1 MNYKSSFPINE
12 NKSPFKRFSFQNQ
25 YSSFNSPF
33 KSSFFFNSDQINEKR
48 KIKRFTPQE
57 DQLILNGYNKFG
69 KNWSKIIEWSHLDR
83 TSSQIS
89 SRFSRKLKK
98 LLSQNKNNNFSS
110 YSNQSQASSSSTSF
124 LFPKSIKTDQE
135 NGAFHGDSHE
145 TILTNGCNG
154 SLKVSQ
160 SSEFEP
166 NNHTFNKLNKPNQ
179 NKKLQLQQQQQLQLQ
194 AKQNIGINKK
204 TIQESSTNSQSL
216 TKNSIGSQSSNSRK
230 RVRRK
235 KRKKKKKKKKNKKKK
250 QTKYNFQNMNLE
262 NNSNQT
268 EEIGLNFHKDQNLK
282 ANHTAPTTTQQT
294 QPQNKEQLQM
304 LDPIITNSDKKI
316 TQPKKK
322 VRKTKILTTNPK
334 NIYPAQSTSNQN
346 LNTVNFKNND
356 HKETEIEIEKEK
368 ENENQGENGKNKE
381 ITSNNSNNNTDNTTV
396 NTNMPTVDEKTNNK
410 KTSDPIK
417 KKNKKKDKKKEK
429 ESKKELKKKLEKY
442 KMKYFMY
449 KDKCERLENEVQESK
464 DVAQKLEELESEYK
478 DHLLKEREITSRARE
493 EIYRLMILDS
503 QHEKKKLR
511 EQVRKDNLRL
521 GTFKMKR
528 KGLTYETE
536 YIHGEDFQKTHDKIS
551 RCVQEEEKI
560 KELRKIL
567 HKNKPVPIS
576 DSSRES
582 LEQQNPEYLKQ
593 LARYH
598 QQEEVYKL
606 RLATIR
612 KEKVELEKER
622 SNLKIQKH
630 LQMKQIRRLEN
641 EENSRFRGN
650 PLLKNDR
657 YLVLS
662 LLGKGGFSEVFKT
675 YDLQE
680 FRLVAC
686 KFHQLNLNWNSEQ
699 SRNYLKHS
707 LREYEIQKSLNHKR
721 IVRLFDVFEVD
732 EQSFCTIMEYCPRGD
747 LDTLLKTKRTLVE
760 RQARSIIT
768 QIFEGLEYL
777 NSQRRKIIHYD
788 LKPGNILFD
797 DDGIK
802 ITDFGLSKITLEEDP
817 KIELT
822 SQGSGTHWYLPPECF
837 ERKNVPM
844 ISSKVDVWSVGIMFF
859 QMLYGYRPFGEK
871 MSPVDL
877 WNQNVIIN
885 QGKNINFPKK
895 PNISNDTKQ
904 FIKLCLTYDQEK
916 RPDVLTISQH
926 PYLNPHLKK
935 N

>member
-57 DQLILNGYNKFG
+57 DQLILNGYYKFG
-69 KNWSKIIEWSHLDR
+69 KNWSKIIKWSHLDR

-98 LLSQNKNNNFSS
+98 LLSQNKNNNFSG

-145 TILTNGCNG
+145 NILTNSCNG

-166 NNHTFNKLNKPNQ
+166 NNHNFNKLNK
-179 NKKLQLQQQQQLQLQ
+179 QQQQQLRQQLQ
-194 AKQNIGINKK
+194 LQEKQKIGISKK
-204 TIQESSTNSQSL
+204 IIQESSTNSQSL
-216 TKNSIGSQSSNSRK
+216 TKNKEISLD
-230 RVRRK
+230 
-235 KRKKKKKKKKNKKKK
+235 
-250 QTKYNFQNMNLE
+250 FQ
-262 NNSNQT
+262 
-268 EEIGLNFHKDQNLK
+268 KDQNL
-282 ANHTAPTTTQQT
+282 NTQH
-294 QPQNKEQLQM
+294 PQQQIQSKNKEQLQI

-316 TQPKKK
+316 SQPKKK
-322 VRKTKILTTNPK
+322 VRKTKKLTTNSK
-334 NIYPAQSTSNQN
+334 IIYPVQSLNNQN
-346 LNTVNFKNND
+346 LNTVSLKSND
-356 HKETEIEIEKEK
+356 QKENEKEIEKETEKEK
-368 ENENQGENGKNKE
+368 ENENQSGNQKNKE
-381 ITSNNSNNNTDNTTV
+381 ITSNNNNKNTNNTTV
-396 NTNMPTVDEKTNNK
+396 NTNTETIDEKTNQK
-410 KTSDPIK
+410 KTSDHTK

-493 EIYRLMILDS
+493 EIYRLLILDS

-528 KGLTYETE
+528 IGLTYETE

-837 ERKNVPM
+837 ERKNIPM

-895 PNISNDTKQ
+895 PNISNDTKE